1 MAGDRLACAAV
12 SELAASKSWPV
23 ARWAPYAAGVAIAL
37 GAVVAYASSIAPT
50 VTRDDPAELQ
60 VVGWAGGL
68 PHGTSYPL
76 YIWLVRVLLLF
87 HIGANVAQRVTMVS
101 VLSSG
106 GALFVLYLVAARVVA
121 ERGPARWVAAAAAAG
136 LFAYSYTLWSVSIIA
151 GMYSLHVLLCA
162 LALHELVVWDQTGDD
177 RRLYSAALALGASMG
192 NHVMTVALL
201 PGAVVL
207 VILGVWARR
216 PVRDTVVLLA
226 RVGGASLAAVAFFN
240 VALFY
245 LLWRRHVPF
254 DHWAGIL
261 AAPTFF
267 QIPPGG
273 GESFWYAWWYEI
285 TCRQFRFELF
295 GSTAQTVHDQLES
308 LPYRVVA
315 EVFPLGAIV
324 ALVGWVVQWWRGWR
338 VNVMLTITLA
348 AHVYLV
354 ATYNQLHKSN
364 YYLLVP
370 GFIVA
375 LYVAVA
381 LGALSRELATRV
393 LDKRGL
399 GGPDGAAAAGA
410 LAAACVVLYWANER
424 SRDACLD
431 SFKHIESPFVR
442 TAVESKLGPRPD
454 EHEDHAV
461 HDDVT
466 RALDLIAPGSIVFA
480 DWPQHFALE
489 YVARVEQGRSDLTVY
504 ESYPYGVGHHE
515 FPVDYI
521 RLIED
526 PARSRRVFFLYM
538 QPPARPGWARRQ
550 VVRGLLEVTFT
561 ATAG

>member
-1 MAGDRLACAAV
+1 V

-76 YIWLVRVLLLF
+76 YIWLVRFVLLF
-87 HIGANVAQRVTMVS
+87 HLGANVAQRVTMVS

-106 GALFVLYLVAARVVA
+106 GALFFLYLVAARVVGDC
-121 ERGPARWVAAAAAAG
+121 GPARWVAAAAATG

-151 GMYSLHVLLCA
+151 GMYSLHVLLSA
-162 LALHELVVWDQTGDD
+162 AALHELIVWDQTRDD
-177 RRLYSAALALGASMG
+177 RRLYSAAVTLGASMG

-201 PGAVVL
+201 PGAVAL

-216 PVRDTVVLLA
+216 PVRATVMLLA

-240 VALFY
+240 VLLFY
-245 LLWRRHVPF
+245 LLWRRHVRF

-267 QIPPGG
+267 EIPPGG
-273 GESFWYAWWYEI
+273 ADSFGYAWWYEI

-295 GSTAQTVHDQLES
+295 GSTAKTIHDQLES

-315 EVFPLGAIV
+315 EVFPIGAIA
-324 ALVGWVVQWWRGWR
+324 ALAGWVVQWWRGWR
-338 VNVMLTITLA
+338 VNVMLTLTLA

-364 YYLLVP
+364 FYLLVP

-381 LGALSRELATRV
+381 LGAVLREVAARGLE
-393 LDKRGL
+393 KRGL
-399 GGPDGAAAAGA
+399 GSAEGNAAAVA
-410 LAAACVVLYWANER
+410 LAAICAVLYWANER
-424 SRDACLD
+424 SRDATAD

-442 TAVESKLGPRPD
+442 SAVESKLGPRPD
-454 EHEDHAV
+454 EHDDHAV
-461 HDDVT
+461 HDDAA
-466 RALDLIAPGSIVFA
+466 RALEVIAPGSMVFA
-480 DWPQHFALE
+480 DWPQHYALE

-504 ESYPYGVGHHE
+504 ESYPYGVGRHE

-526 PARSRRVFFLYM
+526 PARTRRVFFLYM
-538 QPPARPGWARRQ
+538 QPPSRPGWTRKQ
-550 VVRGLLEVTFT
+550 VGRGLLEVTF
-561 ATAG
+561 AGAAG